1 MSNSSN
7 VLDVIVDL
15 TLLVAGSP
23 TTRLTGIDPLENAQ
37 TPEILQA
44 NLQFA
49 QTGRSTNE
57 GGINTGMVLL
67 LLLAHAGQFALRPH
81 PTVGCGLDALLLH
94 AALDAIAH
102 GCVLFSVCILRSSE
116 GTMQLTATCTSP

>member
-1 MSNSSN
+1 MSNGSD

-15 TLLVAGSP
+15 ALFVARSS
-23 TTRLTGIDPLENAQ
+23 TTRLAGVDTLEYAQ
-37 TPEILQA
+37 PPEILQA

-49 QTGRSTNE
+49 QTGRSTDE

-81 PTVGCGLDALLLH
+81 PTVGRGLDALLLH
-94 AALDAIAH
+94 AALDAITH
-102 GCVLFSVCILRSSE
+102 DCVLCLR
-116 GTMQLTATCTSP
+116 LCW